1 MTATTD
7 RAAARTADE
16 RAGARRTLAGIAFGL
31 TAAVAYGTAQ
41 VLARHSVSDLAPPL
55 VGTFIALAWGTLGFF
70 LLTVRGLQR
79 GGYSGRGVLYFAAAG
94 VCSAGGVMLMFQALS
109 RGNVVVV
116 SPLVSTNP
124 LFTLVLAAVLLR
136 DVERI
141 TRRTIV
147 GALLV
152 VLGVVVVTV
161 AR

>member
-1 MTATTD
+1 MN
-7 RAAARTADE
+7 AALILAQFASQNVAIFCCALV
-16 RAGARRTLAGIAFGL
+16 AGAAVYVSLVEHPAIAEAGATLATGYLLFSQPRPVLYQGAFGVLGGLAGI
-31 TAAVAYGTAQ
+31 VAGI
-41 VLARHSVSDLAPPL
+41 
-55 VGTFIALAWGTLGFF
+55 VGGDF
-70 LLTVRGLQR
+70 LWL
-79 GGYSGRGVLYFAAAG
+79 
-94 VCSAGGVMLMFQALS
+94 AGGVMLMFQALS